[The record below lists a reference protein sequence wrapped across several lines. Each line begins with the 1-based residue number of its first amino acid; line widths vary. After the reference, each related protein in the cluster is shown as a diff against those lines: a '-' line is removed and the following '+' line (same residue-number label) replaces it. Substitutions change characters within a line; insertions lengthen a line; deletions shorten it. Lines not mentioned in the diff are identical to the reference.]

1 MAIWLD
7 WCRTPL
13 RLAVC
18 LAVNLAATA
27 RPTGVQAQQVIPS
40 HLWSKR
46 VGDTGTD
53 RGQSVAFDGTG
64 NALLTGF
71 FQGTVNL
78 GGSDLTSAGDFDIFI
93 AKFAS
98 DGSHLWSKRFGS
110 TGTDR
115 GASIAVDA
123 SGNVLVA
130 GVFSGT
136 VNFGGSD
143 LISAGDLDLFIA
155 KFASDGTHL
164 WSKRYGSTGADAG
177 ARLAV
182 DSSNNVFM
190 TAHFQNT
197 VDFGGGGLISA
208 GGDDIVVAKFSGVD
222 GSHTWSKRYGDT
234 GTDQGF
240 SVIA

>member
-18 LAVNLAATA
+18 LALSLAATA
-27 RPTGVQAQQVIPS
+27 GPTSVQAQQVIPS

-115 GASIAVDA
+115 KSTRLNSSHGYISYAVFC
-123 SGNVLVA
+123 L
-130 GVFSGT
+130 
-136 VNFGGSD
+136 
-143 LISAGDLDLFIA
+143 
-155 KFASDGTHL
+155 K
-164 WSKRYGSTGADAG
+164 K
-177 ARLAV
+177 
-182 DSSNNVFM
+182 
-190 TAHFQNT
+190 
-197 VDFGGGGLISA
+197 
-208 GGDDIVVAKFSGVD
+208 
-222 GSHTWSKRYGDT
+222 
-234 GTDQGF
+234 
-240 SVIA
+240 